1 MAVKQIKTWEQNYT
15 RQLPKTEPKVVI
27 RRKGWVT
34 KGEKILYA
42 FFAVIFLLF
51 AGYMVSY
58 AASTDTLNREIQ
70 TLETKVQDQKLKIA
84 SLEFEVKELQRP
96 ERIIKKAKEKGFNIQ
111 NSEVKHA
118 NGFQ

>member
-1 MAVKQIKTWEQNYT
+1 MAVRQIKTWEQNYA
-15 RQLPKTEPKVVI
+15 RELPRSDSKVVI
-27 RRKGWVT
+27 QRKGWIT

-58 AASTDTLNREIQ
+58 AATTDTMNREIQ
-70 TLETKVQDQKLKIA
+70 TLESQLQEQKLKNA

-96 ERIIKKAKEKGFNIQ
+96 ERIIKIAKKKGFHIQ
-111 NSEVKHA
+111 NSQVKRA